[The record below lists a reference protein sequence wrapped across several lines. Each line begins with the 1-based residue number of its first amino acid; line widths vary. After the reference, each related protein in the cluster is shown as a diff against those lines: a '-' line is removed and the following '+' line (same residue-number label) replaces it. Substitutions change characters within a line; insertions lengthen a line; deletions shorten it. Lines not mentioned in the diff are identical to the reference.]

1 MFNKYIKDLPPN
13 IKGGLWM
20 VLAGLFFTFL
30 GVMIRMANNEV
41 HILEIVFFRY
51 LFSLLIMVPWV
62 LRLGVGGLKAKN
74 ISLLFTR
81 SISSYIAAILWFA
94 SMIYLPLAEATALGY
109 TTPLFVTLGAVLFL
123 NEIVGKQRWFALGI
137 GFIGILV
144 ILRPGSATFAMPALL
159 AIGGA
164 IFIACSALLVKILNK
179 TDTPDIIVLYMA
191 IFSTP
196 ISLIAALFVWKTP
209 SYEALAWL
217 FGIGLFSTFGH
228 LAYTRSF
235 AAANASVVLPYDYMR
250 LLMVAAVGYGFFKEI
265 PDIWTW
271 VGGCIIIIST
281 FYISRRD
288 VIKFGT
294 TDQKNKLQSIKV
306 ST

>member
-1 MFNKYIKDLPPN
+1 
-13 IKGGLWM
+13 
-20 VLAGLFFTFL
+20 
-30 GVMIRMANNEV
+30 
-41 HILEIVFFRY
+41 
-51 LFSLLIMVPWV
+51 
-62 LRLGVGGLKAKN
+62 
-74 ISLLFTR
+74 
-81 SISSYIAAILWFA
+81 
-94 SMIYLPLAEATALGY
+94 MIYLPLAEATALGY

-196 ISLIAALFVWKTP
+196 ISLIAALFVWRTP

>member
-62 LRLGVGGLKAKN
+62 LRLGVSGLKAKN
-74 ISLLFTR
+74 IPLLFTR

-94 SMIYLPLAEATALGY
+94 SMIYLPLTEATALGY

-123 NEIVGKQRWFALGI
+123 NEVVGKQRWFALGI
-137 GFIGILV
+137 GFAGILV

-196 ISLIAALFVWKTP
+196 ISLIAVLFVWKTP

-217 FGIGLFSTFGH
+217 FGIGLFSTIGH

-306 ST
+306 SS

>member
-1 MFNKYIKDLPPN
+1 
-13 IKGGLWM
+13 M

-62 LRLGVGGLKAKN
+62 LRLGVSGLKAKN
-74 ISLLFTR
+74 IPLLFTR

-94 SMIYLPLAEATALGY
+94 SMIYLPLTEATALGY

-123 NEIVGKQRWFALGI
+123 NEVVGKQRWFALGI
-137 GFIGILV
+137 GFAGILV

-217 FGIGLFSTFGH
+217 FGIGLFSTIGH

-306 ST
+306 SS

>member
-1 MFNKYIKDLPPN
+1 MI
-13 IKGGLWM
+13 
-20 VLAGLFFTFL
+20 LAGLFFTFL

-62 LRLGVGGLKAKN
+62 LRLGVSGLKAKN
-74 ISLLFTR
+74 IPLLFTR

-123 NEIVGKQRWFALGI
+123 NEVVGKQRWFALGI
-137 GFIGILV
+137 GFAGILV

-196 ISLIAALFVWKTP
+196 ISLIAAPVG
-209 SYEALAWL
+209 S
-217 FGIGLFSTFGH
+217 
-228 LAYTRSF
+228 
-235 AAANASVVLPYDYMR
+235 NVVTNM
-250 LLMVAAVGYGFFKEI
+250 
-265 PDIWTW
+265 
-271 VGGCIIIIST
+271 
-281 FYISRRD
+281 
-288 VIKFGT
+288 
-294 TDQKNKLQSIKV
+294 
-306 ST
+306 

>member
-1 MFNKYIKDLPPN
+1 MALIAQWARQRPW
-13 IKGGLWM
+13 ISAGIAGAAGGF
-20 VLAGLFFTFL
+20 VGLAG
-30 GVMIRMANNEV
+30 
-41 HILEIVFFRY
+41 
-51 LFSLLIMVPWV
+51 
-62 LRLGVGGLKAKN
+62 
-74 ISLLFTR
+74 
-81 SISSYIAAILWFA
+81 
-94 SMIYLPLAEATALGY
+94 
-109 TTPLFVTLGAVLFL
+109 
-123 NEIVGKQRWFALGI
+123 
-137 GFIGILV
+137 
-144 ILRPGSATFAMPALL
+144 
-159 AIGGA
+159 
-164 IFIACSALLVKILNK
+164 
-179 TDTPDIIVLYMA
+179 
-191 IFSTP
+191 
-196 ISLIAALFVWKTP
+196 
-209 SYEALAWL
+209 
-217 FGIGLFSTFGH
+217 GLFSTIGH

>member
-20 VLAGLFFTFL
+20 ILAGLFFTFL

-62 LRLGVGGLKAKN
+62 LRLGVSGLKAKN
-74 ISLLFTR
+74 IPLLFTR

-94 SMIYLPLAEATALGY
+94 SMIYLPLTEATALGY

-123 NEIVGKQRWFALGI
+123 NEVVGKQRWFALGI
-137 GFIGILV
+137 GFAGILV

-196 ISLIAALFVWKTP
+196 ISLIAVLFVWKTP

-217 FGIGLFSTFGH
+217 FGIGLFSTIGH

>member
-1 MFNKYIKDLPPN
+1 MI
-13 IKGGLWM
+13 
-20 VLAGLFFTFL
+20 LAGLFFTFL

-62 LRLGVGGLKAKN
+62 LRLGVSGLKAKN
-74 ISLLFTR
+74 IPLLFTR

-94 SMIYLPLAEATALGY
+94 SMIYLPLTEATALGY

-123 NEIVGKQRWFALGI
+123 NEVVGKQRWFALGI
-137 GFIGILV
+137 GFAGILV

-217 FGIGLFSTFGH
+217 FGIGLFSTIGH

-306 ST
+306 SS

>member
-20 VLAGLFFTFL
+20 ILAGLFFTFL

-62 LRLGVGGLKAKN
+62 LRLGVSGLKAKN
-74 ISLLFTR
+74 IPLLFTR

-94 SMIYLPLAEATALGY
+94 SMIYLPLTEATALGY

-123 NEIVGKQRWFALGI
+123 NEVVGKQRWFALGI
-137 GFIGILV
+137 GFAGILV

-217 FGIGLFSTFGH
+217 FGIGLFSTIGH

-306 ST
+306 SS